1 MPEAAEKT
9 IRAGELQGWKKLR
22 RVAELLKHLHEMGC
36 HRDKSGNRELHF
48 DDYVLLILL
57 YLFNPLIERKGLP
70 SAFDEDLGEGGRDA
84 RGSRAAGDQAISA
97 GRFQRELP
105 GIRAGRHLLHDAQPA
120 HWEKPS
126 KWHVTL
132 MALYLDGLASEQDVA
147 RELNRLDNTGA
158 KLRAKDEL

>member
-36 HRDKSGNRELHF
+36 DRDKSGNRELHF

-70 SAFDEDLGEGGRDA
+70 SAFDGWTIPA
-84 RGSRAAGDQAISA
+84 RSCEPRTS
-97 GRFQRELP
+97 
-105 GIRAGRHLLHDAQPA
+105 
-120 HWEKPS
+120 S
-126 KWHVTL
+126 
-132 MALYLDGLASEQDVA
+132 
-147 RELNRLDNTGA
+147 
-158 KLRAKDEL
+158 